1 MSYKTFVVWLLL
13 LIPVQLDKL
22 AKSGEIN
29 IFGVLLASLS
39 ALAMASFWAFISA
52 SLRKRF
58 FKDLTDSY
66 VTKIQIGFV
75 VVGLFSLGSACYRLI
90 HLN

>member
-1 MSYKTFVVWLLL
+1 MNYKTFFVWLLL
-13 LIPVQLDKL
+13 VIPVQLDKL
-22 AKSGEIN
+22 AKSGAIN
-29 IFGVLLASLS
+29 IFGVFLAFLS
-39 ALAMASFWAFISA
+39 ALGIALFWTFISSA
-52 SLRKRF
+52 LRKRF

-75 VVGLFSLGSACYRLI
+75 VVGLFSLISECYRLV